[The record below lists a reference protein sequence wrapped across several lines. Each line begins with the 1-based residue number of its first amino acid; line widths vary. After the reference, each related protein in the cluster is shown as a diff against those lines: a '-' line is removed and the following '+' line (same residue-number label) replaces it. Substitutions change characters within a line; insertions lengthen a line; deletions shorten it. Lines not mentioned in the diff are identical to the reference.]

1 MRAWLAVCASVWACP
16 SSPTQRVPSLLSARL
31 LTLTILIH
39 NTAGVWHAVDC
50 VGGGDSV
57 SINISIDG
65 LTYADHIAG
74 ALRQALMAHAPFTAL
89 VQTGGPPQAS
99 VQRMGGLLR
108 EAARAL
114 EGLAAAPEALLPPC
128 VLWGQP
134 LPPLE
139 PAEGEGR
146 EEEEQLEEEEV
157 DEEGSEAGSDGGD
170 VSGEEEEEEEE
181 DLGQSFPHPVAPT
194 AVLRRSPL
202 AALFALDDTVPDDD
216 DDDKEA
222 EEDDATRGGTEA
234 FMVHFAFGAGEE
246 LASVLRKKVVLQ
258 SALGLAVARQ
268 PVGAPFAP
276 GAVDVEGGGTLEG
289 RRALGAL
296 VHLGVLVVEGEE
308 AGKGPGG
315 QQPARKR
322 GRK

>member
-1 MRAWLAVCASVWACP
+1 MIRP
-16 SSPTQRVPSLLSARL
+16 PFDTHRPDPQ
-31 LTLTILIH
+31 H
-39 NTAGVWHAVDC
+39 TAGVWHAVDC
-50 VGGGDSV
+50 VGGDDSV

-89 VQTGGPPQAS
+89 VQTGAPPQAS
-99 VQRMGGLLR
+99 VQRMAGLLR

-114 EGLAAAPEALLPPC
+114 EGLAAAPDALLPPC

-139 PAEGEGR
+139 PADVEVGGE
-146 EEEEQLEEEEV
+146 EDMEMEMEEEEEV
-157 DEEGSEAGSDGGD
+157 EDKGSEAGSDGGD
-170 VSGEEEEEEEE
+170 DSEEEEEKE
-181 DLGQSFPHPVAPT
+181 DLGQTFPYPVAPT

-216 DDDKEA
+216 DD
-222 EEDDATRGGTEA
+222 EDGGDGAAREGTEA

-246 LASVLRKKVVLQ
+246 LASVLRKKVVLR
-258 SALGLAVARQ
+258 SALGRAVAGQ
-268 PVGAPFAP
+268 SVGARFAP
-276 GAVDVEGGGTLEG
+276 GAVEGGGTLEG

-296 VHLGVLVVEGEE
+296 VHLGVLLDE
-308 AGKGPGG
+308 AGEGAGG
-315 QQPARKR
+315 QEPARKK
-322 GRK
+322 GRT